1 MSGVGPKRYTDDLD
15 DLTVD
20 VRRTLDSLV
29 SARWRASEGQL
40 RDLALYREQFDSIRR
55 RLDHVE
61 TLITLCEQ
69 VHQLV
74 PPDPP
79 DPPLPG
85 TPTPPPPRADHMAWA
100 KQRALEYLPG
110 DVMNAMA
117 SFISDL
123 GKHPQT
129 QGHAAIELMG
139 MHAAAG
145 LLDVRTCRELIEGSN

>member
-1 MSGVGPKRYTDDLD
+1 MSGIGPKRYTDDLD

-20 VRRTLDSLV
+20 VRRTLDNLV
-29 SARWRASEGQL
+29 NARWQASEGQL
-40 RDLALYREQFDSIRR
+40 RDLALYREQFDGIRR

-61 TLITLCEQ
+61 TLLTLCEQ

-79 DPPLPG
+79 LPG
-85 TPTPPPPRADHMAWA
+85 TPKPDPPRADHMAWA

-110 DVMNAMA
+110 DVQNAMA

-129 QGHAAIELMG
+129 AGHAAIELLG
-139 MHAAAG
+139 MHAVAG
-145 LLDVRTCRELIEGSN
+145 LLDARTCRDLIEGSN